1 MAHIRIHGYTDRLN
15 PKAGERITA
24 YVSAEGTAQVRAHLV
39 RLIHGDENPEG
50 PGFIER
56 EVDSAVNREWP
67 VQRQYTQQGN
77 YLTVAD
83 AGDKLALAG
92 GPFTLYGFIYPT
104 LPRAGRQVLLG
115 RWDVNAQR
123 GAALGLNAQGRLEF
137 WCGDGERIDSVSAEV
152 PLQAQQWLFVA
163 ASVDPQQGTVTLHQV
178 PVVNRYNS
186 LLSRIV
192 PMDTESHV
200 QVRLRVKPARCD
212 GGFLVGGCHEAT
224 PARGPF
230 VSCCFN
236 GKIDRPGVLGV
247 AADRATIDALRNGQS
262 APRDSVIAAWDTTA
276 GYTERG
282 IGDEVRDVGPYA
294 LHAMGVNRPVRCQTG
309 WNWNGRNDCFRL
321 APQEYGGIEFHDDA
335 MIDCRWAPTLTLDLP
350 ADLKSGCYA
359 LRLTAGVKGADATGQ
374 QAHYGEEYLPFFVRP
389 SAPRA
394 RICMLMPT
402 ASYLA
407 YANAQLSF
415 EVSTAQAVTAT
426 VAVMSEVEID
436 YQREGLPYG
445 LSTYDHHRDG
455 AGVCYSSALRPIL
468 NMRPKCRMPGVHWPW
483 QFPADLSIVAWLEH
497 LGYEYDMLTDFDLH
511 AEGVAALKP
520 YSVVINGTHAEY
532 YSERMLDATEDY
544 LAQGGRVMY
553 LSGNG
558 YYWVVGFDEQEPRL
572 MEVRKLEAGSRAW
585 QAKPGEQYLATTGER
600 SGLWRHRGRAPQ
612 KIMGTGFASEG
623 MDHSVAFRRMPDSWH
638 ERVAWI
644 FDGVEGDLI
653 GDFGL
658 AGNGAAGVEIDR
670 YDLTL
675 GTPPH
680 AVILA
685 TSETFSDNYP
695 LVQEEVMYMAPG
707 MGGTQ
712 NPAVRCDMVYF
723 TTREHG
729 AVFAP
734 SSIAW
739 GQALPCKGFDNNV
752 SRVMKNVLDAF
763 VKPGPLPGSAFVA
776 EEKLWR

>member
-15 PKAGERITA
+15 PKQGERITA
-24 YVSAEGTAQVRAHLV
+24 YVSGEGTNQVRAQLV

-56 EVDSAVNREWP
+56 EIDSPVNRDWP
-67 VQRQYTQQGN
+67 VRRQYTQSGN
-77 YLTVAD
+77 FLTIAD
-83 AGDKLALAG
+83 PESKLSLAKAS
-92 GPFTLYGFIYPT
+92 FTLYGFVFPT
-104 LPRAGRQVLLG
+104 LPRGGRQVLLG
-115 RWDVNAQR
+115 RWDAHTQR

-137 WCGDGERIDSVSAEV
+137 WCGDGERIDSVSAEL
-152 PLQAQQWLFVA
+152 PLLAHQWLFVA
-163 ASVDPQQGTVTLHQV
+163 ACYDATHGSVRLHQV
-178 PVVNRYNS
+178 PVLNRYNS
-186 LLSRIV
+186 LLSKIV
-192 PMDTESHV
+192 PLDVESHA
-200 QVRLRVKPARCD
+200 QVKLRVAPLACE
-212 GGFLVGGCHEAT
+212 GGFLIGASHDAT
-224 PARGPF
+224 PARGAF
-230 VSCCFN
+230 IAQCFN
-236 GKIDRPGVLGV
+236 GKIDRPGVLNL
-247 AADRATIDALRNGQS
+247 AAQRPQIDALVRGEMPP
-262 APRDSVIAAWDTTA
+262 ADTVLAAWDTSA
-276 GYTERG
+276 GYTDKG
-282 IGDEVRDVGPYA
+282 IGDDVLDVGPNR
-294 LHAMGVNRPVRCQTG
+294 LHASGFNRPVRGQTG

-321 APQEYGGIEFHDDA
+321 APHEFGGIEFHDDA
-335 MIDCRWAPTLTLDLP
+335 LSDCRWQASFDLDVP

-359 LRLTAGVKGADATGQ
+359 LRLTAGEPSDDN
-374 QAHYGEEYLPFFVRP
+374 AHYGEEYLPFFVRP
-389 SAPRA
+389 RTPQA

-415 EVSTAQAVTAT
+415 EVSLAQAITAT
-426 VAVMSEVEID
+426 VAVMSDREID
-436 YQREGLPYG
+436 YQKSGLEFG

-455 AGVCYSSALRPIL
+455 AGVCYSTALRPII

-497 LGYEYDMLTDFDLH
+497 MGYEYDMLTDFDLH
-511 AEGVAALKP
+511 AEGLAALKP

-532 YSERMLDATEDY
+532 YSEPMLDATEDY

-558 YYWVVGFDEQEPRL
+558 YYWVVGFDEHEPRL

-585 QAKPGEQYLATTGER
+585 QARPGEHYLATTGER

-612 KIMGTGFASEG
+612 KLMGTGFASEG
-623 MDHSVAFRRMPDSWH
+623 MDHSVPYRRMPDSWH
-638 ERVAWI
+638 ERAAWI
-644 FDGVEGDLI
+644 FEGVQGELI

-658 AGNGAAGVEIDR
+658 AGDGAAGVEIDR

-680 AVILA
+680 ALILA
-685 TSETFSDNYP
+685 TSEPFSDNYP

-712 NPAVRCDMVYF
+712 NPGVRCDMVYF
-723 TTREHG
+723 TTRENG

-739 GQALPCKGFDNNV
+739 GQALPCRGFDNNV

-763 VKPGPLPGSAFVA
+763 VKPGPLPGSAYVA
-776 EEKLWR
+776 EEKVWR

>member
-15 PKAGERITA
+15 PKAGDTLTA
-24 YVSAEGTAQVRAHLV
+24 YVNADGTSTVQAQLV

-50 PGFIER
+50 PGFVER
-56 EVDSAVNREWP
+56 EIDHPVNRAWP
-67 VQRQYTQQGN
+67 VQRQYTQRGN

-83 AGDKLALAG
+83 ASNRLALAG
-92 GPFTLYGFIYPT
+92 RSFTLYSYFYPT
-104 LPRAGRQVLLG
+104 LLNAGRQVLLG
-115 RWDVNAQR
+115 RWDVNSQR
-123 GAALGLNAQGRLEF
+123 GAALGLNAEGRLEF
-137 WCGDGERIDSVSAEV
+137 WCGDGQQVDYLTAEL
-152 PLQAQQWLFVA
+152 PLLAQQWVFVA
-163 ASVDPQQGTVTLHQV
+163 ASVDLDRGTVSLHQV
-178 PVVNRYNS
+178 PVVNRWNS
-186 LLSRIV
+186 LLSKIV
-192 PMDTESHV
+192 PIATTCHA
-200 QVRLRVKPARCD
+200 QLKLRVKVADCA
-212 GGFLVGGCHEAT
+212 GGFLLGGAHEAT

-230 VSCCFN
+230 VAQCLN
-236 GKIDRPGVLGV
+236 GKLDRPGVLGQAV
-247 AADRATIDALRNGQS
+247 SMEQVQTLAGGEALTG
-262 APRDSVIAAWDTTA
+262 ASVIAAWDSSA
-276 GYTERG
+276 GYGEFG
-282 IGDEVRDVGPYA
+282 IGDTVVDAGPHG
-294 LHAMGVNRPVRCQTG
+294 LHAQGVNKPVRGQTG
-309 WNWNGRNDCFRL
+309 WNWRGRNDCFRL
-321 APQEYGGIEFHDDA
+321 APQEYGAIEFHDDA
-335 MIDCRWAPTLTLDLP
+335 LSDCRWQPTLQLQLPEDLR
-350 ADLKSGCYA
+350 SGCYA
-359 LRLTAGVKGADATGQ
+359 LRLTAGTKGDPGVDG
-374 QAHYGEEYLPFFVRP
+374 HYGEDYLPFFVRP
-389 SAPRA
+389 NTPKSK
-394 RICMLMPT
+394 ICMLMPT

-415 EVSTAQAVTAT
+415 EVPLAQAVTAT

-436 YQREGLPYG
+436 YQKDGLPYG

-497 LGYEYDMLTDFDLH
+497 MGYEYDMLTDFDLH
-511 AEGVAALKP
+511 AEGVDALKP
-520 YSVVINGTHAEY
+520 YAVVINGTHAEY

-544 LAQGGRVMY
+544 LAEGGRVMY

-558 YYWVVGFDEQEPRL
+558 YYWVVGFDETEPRL

-585 QAKPGEQYLATTGER
+585 QARPGEHYLATTGER
-600 SGLWRHRGRAPQ
+600 SGLWRHRNRAPQ

-623 MDHSVAFRRMPDSWH
+623 MDHSVPFRRMPDSWH
-638 ERVAWI
+638 KRVAWI
-644 FDGVEGDLI
+644 FEGVEGELI

-680 AVILA
+680 ALILA
-685 TSETFSDNYP
+685 TSEPFSDNYP

-712 NPAVRCDMVYF
+712 NPGVRCDMVYF
-723 TTREHG
+723 TTHQHG

-739 GQALPCKGFDNNV
+739 GQALPCQGFDNNV

-763 VKPGPLPGSAFVA
+763 VKPGPLPGSGYVA